1 MSIHR
6 PTQWCHWTS
15 YPVIIL
21 SLLLQQSDQLY
32 ALQHAL
38 LVSHA
43 KFLIEE
49 ETIHDSRFII
59 SSQYQ

>member
-21 SLLLQQSDQLY
+21 GLLLQQSDQLY

-49 ETIHDSRFII
+49 ETIHDL
-59 SSQYQ
+59 